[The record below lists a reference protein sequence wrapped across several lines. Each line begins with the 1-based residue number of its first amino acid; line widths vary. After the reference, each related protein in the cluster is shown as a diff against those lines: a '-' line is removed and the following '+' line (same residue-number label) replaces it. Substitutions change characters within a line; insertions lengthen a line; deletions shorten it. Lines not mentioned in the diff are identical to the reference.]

1 MTESDEDAG
10 RLALGRSGGA
20 PLQANLG
27 GSRVLAQP
35 GGSRLWLLNPT
46 AAWLWD
52 AWSAELGEGEIAAA
66 LAERFGVSA
75 QQARA
80 DLGDLLRQWQQSG
93 LLDPV
98 PIRGQQAACP
108 PVHARAG
115 RLAGSAARWR
125 LRLADQSV
133 ELIVIDPT
141 LAALLAPI
149 LGHLRCPDPADG
161 NHRLA
166 LQGRADAWRLLGEGV
181 ERGRGNRLDD
191 ALSQT
196 LAELIEL
203 GCQGRRRLLVVHGA
217 GIAQANRA
225 LLLIGC
231 GGSGKTTL
239 AAALNAAGFPL
250 LGDDVVPVTTEG
262 RALGIGMS
270 LCLKAGSWPVLAE
283 HLPGL
288 ASAAVWQRDGE
299 PVRFVPPPGAVTYG
313 PLPVGA
319 LLFPQF
325 APDHLAVVE
334 VLAPEAAL
342 ERLIAAEPY
351 LPPLTQDRLETLVNW
366 IAAAPAFALRYP
378 DLEQGLRLVQAVL
391 GRNSAL
397 A

>member
-1 MTESDEDAG
+1 MTESHEDAG
-10 RLALGRSGGA
+10 RLALGRSGCA

-52 AWSAELGEGEIAAA
+52 AWSAGLGEGEIVAA
-66 LAERFGVSA
+66 LAGRFGVSA

-80 DLGDLLRQWQQSG
+80 DLGDLLRQWRQRG
-93 LLDPV
+93 LLDPR
-98 PIRGQQAACP
+98 PIPDRRAAAP
-108 PVHARAG
+108 PVQARAR

-125 LRLADQSV
+125 LRLADQRV
-133 ELIVIDPT
+133 ELIVDPT
-141 LAALLAPI
+141 LAALLAPL

-166 LQGRADAWRLLGEGV
+166 LQGRAEAWRLLGDGV

-203 GCQGRRRLLVVHGA
+203 GCQGPQRLLVVHGA

-225 LLLIGC
+225 LLLIGR

-250 LGDDVVPVTTEG
+250 LGDDVVPVTAEG
-262 RALGIGMS
+262 WALGIGMMPVPQGRQ
-270 LCLKAGSWPVLAE
+270 LAGAGERRRLA
-283 HLPGL
+283 
-288 ASAAVWQRDGE
+288 A
-299 PVRFVPPPGAVTYG
+299 
-313 PLPVGA
+313 
-319 LLFPQF
+319 
-325 APDHLAVVE
+325 
-334 VLAPEAAL
+334 
-342 ERLIAAEPY
+342 
-351 LPPLTQDRLETLVNW
+351 
-366 IAAAPAFALRYP
+366 
-378 DLEQGLRLVQAVL
+378 
-391 GRNSAL
+391 GR
-397 A
+397 